1 MANRMNE
8 FWRGKKV
15 LVTGGAGFIGSH
27 LTEKLVQSGADVT
40 VIDKAD
46 IMGREP
52 NLSNLKSVTDKIKVI
67 HGNVGSNDII
77 TTIIKNSPE
86 VILHLGAIAYV
97 NYSFDHPFEV
107 INDNY
112 LGTLNILQ
120 AAMNLDVERVVVTSS
135 SEVYGT
141 AQYSPIDE
149 KHPLNPTSPY
159 AASKA
164 AADRTAFS
172 FCLTYGMPI
181 SIIRPFNTYG
191 PRHTYDVI
199 PKFIKLAL
207 KGQPLTIYGAG
218 DQSRDFTY
226 VDDMVRGFL
235 LMGSHKSAVGE
246 VVNFG
251 FGKDFSINHTAEL
264 IVKLSKSTSKIVHI
278 EKRMAEVNRLICDN
292 RKAQKL
298 FGWEPEVSLE
308 EGLRRNIEFEKIS
321 NKNS

>member
-1 MANRMNE
+1 M
-8 FWRGKKV
+8 V
-15 LVTGGAGFIGSH
+15 
-27 LTEKLVQSGADVT
+27 
-40 VIDKAD
+40 
-46 IMGREP
+46 
-52 NLSNLKSVTDKIKVI
+52 DKIKVI

-77 TTIIKNSPE
+77 TTIIKNKPE

-97 NYSFDHPFEV
+97 DYSFDHPFEV

-159 AASKA
+159 AASKV

-172 FCLTYGMPI
+172 FCQTYGMPI
-181 SIIRPFNTYG
+181 AIIRPFNTYG

-199 PKFIKLAL
+199 PKFIRLAL
-207 KGQPLTIYGAG
+207 EGKPLTIYGSG

-226 VDDMVRGFL
+226 VDDTVRGFL

-251 FGKDFSINHTAEL
+251 FGKDFSVNETAEL
-264 IVKLSKSTSKIVHI
+264 IVKLSESSSKIVHV

-292 RKAQKL
+292 RKAKKL

-308 EGLRRNIEFEKIS
+308 EGLRRNIEFEKNS
-321 NKNS
+321 KN